1 MAFGFLRR
9 GNHTIKWG
17 AFDAD
22 QINVSEKTK
31 AGAPFPENEEARLA
45 ELESLDILDSLPEEA
60 YDAITLL
67 ASQICDVPIALINL
81 IDRDRQ
87 WFKSRVGVP
96 VSELPREH
104 AFCGYAI
111 LEPNEM
117 TIVRDAASDYRF
129 ADNPL
134 VISAPSIRFYAAV
147 PLVTTSGS
155 ALGTLCVIDR
165 EPRQLTDE
173 QQAALRALSTQVMA
187 LLELRWTVDEL
198 ERRHEQL
205 ELTMKQKETFMA
217 TVSHEIRTPL
227 TSIVGFIE
235 TLVDPDS
242 DLSLDERRS
251 LLRTVGHQATDVSG
265 LIEDLLVAAKAES
278 GTLQVNNVDV
288 DLIAQTAQVLEGLD
302 SDARVS
308 IDSDTTSCKA
318 VGDPARI
325 RQIIRNL
332 LTNAFRYG
340 GPNVQVK
347 IRRVGERCRLWVVDD
362 GPGVDAAERES
373 IFQEFEQ
380 VSGGQRISGSIGLGL
395 PISRML
401 TEKMGGTLL
410 YDGSDGIS
418 SFLLDL
424 PAALREEQAA

>member
-1 MAFGFLRR
+1 MSAKPL
-9 GNHTIKWG
+9 
-17 AFDAD
+17 
-22 QINVSEKTK
+22 
-31 AGAPFPENEEARLA
+31 AGAPFPGNEEARLA

-117 TIVRDAASDYRF
+117 TIVRDAAEDYRF

-134 VISAPSIRFYAAV
+134 VVSAPSIRFYAAV
-147 PLVTTSGS
+147 PLVTTAGS

-198 ERRHEQL
+198 ERRHEEL
-205 ELTMKQKETFMA
+205 ELTMKQKETLIA

-235 TLVDPDS
+235 TLVDPEAV
-242 DLSLDERRS
+242 LSIDERRS
-251 LLRTVGHQATDVSG
+251 LLETVGHQASDVSG

-278 GTLQVNNVDV
+278 GSLHVNSVDV
-288 DLIAQTAQVLEGLD
+288 DLGAQTAQVLEGLD
-302 SDARVS
+302 SDTEVS
-308 IDSDTTSCKA
+308 IDCDTASCKA

-340 GPNVQVK
+340 GPHVYVK
-347 IRRVGERCRLWVVDD
+347 IRRADERCRLWVVDD
-362 GPGVDAAERES
+362 GSGVEADQRES
-373 IFQEFEQ
+373 IFQEFNQ
-380 VSGGQRISGSIGLGL
+380 VPGGQRITGSMGLGL
-395 PISRML
+395 PISRLL
-401 TEKMGGTLL
+401 TEKMGGTLV
-410 YDGSDGIS
+410 YDGSGGTS

-424 PAALREEQAA
+424 PAAHTAEQAA